1 MNTTFRTLSL
11 VGLLILAACAGFRE
25 GYPPA
30 TNPFLAGAPS
40 LETVKLP
47 PTRVALIWLEPAGTP
62 APVTAQRAL
71 AEKIKNQFLT
81 GKRLEIVGA
90 ATIPAVPGDVL
101 SEVRKTAQP
110 FNVQQVLVVMPR
122 GTEVTTPV
130 RLQYGR
136 DGSAIGTRT
145 DSYTSLTLVG
155 VDLASGKS
163 LYSLVAN
170 GDARLLKTDYED
182 ARPWYPRISPGL
194 TSSAYIYPER
204 SVFPPG
210 EVHAVALEQAV
221 NKLIYELDRA
231 VGS

>member
-1 MNTTFRTLSL
+1 TISSVLPSLLSPHSASTGGDVMNTAFRTLSL
-11 VGLLILAACAGFRE
+11 VGLLILAACAVGFQE

-90 ATIPAVPGDVL
+90 ATIPAGPGDVL

-110 FNVQQVLVVMPR
+110 FNVQQV
-122 GTEVTTPV
+122 
-130 RLQYGR
+130 
-136 DGSAIGTRT
+136 
-145 DSYTSLTLVG
+145 
-155 VDLASGKS
+155 
-163 LYSLVAN
+163 
-170 GDARLLKTDYED
+170 
-182 ARPWYPRISPGL
+182 
-194 TSSAYIYPER
+194 
-204 SVFPPG
+204 
-210 EVHAVALEQAV
+210 
-221 NKLIYELDRA
+221 
-231 VGS
+231 

>member
-1 MNTTFRTLSL
+1 MF
-11 VGLLILAACAGFRE
+11 
-25 GYPPA
+25 
-30 TNPFLAGAPS
+30 
-40 LETVKLP
+40 
-47 PTRVALIWLEPAGTP
+47 
-62 APVTAQRAL
+62 
-71 AEKIKNQFLT
+71 
-81 GKRLEIVGA
+81 
-90 ATIPAVPGDVL
+90 
-101 SEVRKTAQP
+101 
-110 FNVQQVLVVMPR
+110 
-122 GTEVTTPV
+122 
-130 RLQYGR
+130 
-136 DGSAIGTRT
+136 
-145 DSYTSLTLVG
+145 
-155 VDLASGKS
+155 LASGKS